1 MEALIFCSHIAQEHY
16 WGLHNIVHFLPFL
29 LQK

>member
-1 MEALIFCSHIAQEHY
+1 MEALIFCSHIAQEHD
-16 WGLHNIVHFLPFL
+16 WGPHSTVHFLPL